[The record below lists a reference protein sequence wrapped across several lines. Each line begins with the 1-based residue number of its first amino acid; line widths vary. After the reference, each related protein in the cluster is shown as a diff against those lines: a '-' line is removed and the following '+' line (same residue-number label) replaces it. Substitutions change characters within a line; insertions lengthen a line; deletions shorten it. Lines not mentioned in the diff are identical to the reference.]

1 MKKTVRVV
9 SLIVV
14 IALALLVL
22 TGCSDTPTVSGT
34 KADVQA
40 QMAVANSLTANQPTP
55 TDISYSLERYNLIRR
70 AYWVNGQR
78 EKANALMCAVEKPL
92 GYIVLFAVQKADDAT
107 AYSTRKQ
114 VEDTCRAM
122 MTSYT
127 SDSLIYQQ
135 YKDSENAE
143 KLSWAEQAKMRANKT
158 AASYNEYVLKSSFV
172 WNGNVPADIRTS
184 LPYLD

>member
-1 MKKTVRVV
+1 MNKVVVGLLCLLMVVLLFCTVFFSCFPAGR
-9 SLIVV
+9 
-14 IALALLVL
+14 A
-22 TGCSDTPTVSGT
+22 
-34 KADVQA
+34 
-40 QMAVANSLTANQPTP
+40 MWNS
-55 TDISYSLERYNLIRR
+55 
-70 AYWVNGQR
+70 WF
-78 EKANALMCAVEKPL
+78 
-92 GYIVLFAVQKADDAT
+92 FAVQKADDAT

-122 MTSYT
+122 MASYT

-135 YKDSENAE
+135 YKDSDSEE

-158 AASYNEYVLKSSFV
+158 AASYNEYMLKNSFV

>member
-22 TGCSDTPTVSGT
+22 TGCSDTPAVGGT

-40 QMAVANSLTANQPTP
+40 QIAVANSLTDNQPTP
-55 TDISYSLERYNLIRR
+55 KDISYSLERYNLIRR

-78 EKANALMCAVEKPL
+78 E
-92 GYIVLFAVQKADDAT
+92 KADDAT

-158 AASYNEYVLKSSFV
+158 AASYNEYVLKNSFV